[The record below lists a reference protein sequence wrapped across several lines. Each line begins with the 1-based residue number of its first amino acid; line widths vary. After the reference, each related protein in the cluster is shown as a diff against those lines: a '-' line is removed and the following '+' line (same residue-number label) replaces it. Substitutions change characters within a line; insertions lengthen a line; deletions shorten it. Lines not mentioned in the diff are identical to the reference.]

1 MTISESLPWSKT
13 ASHNGRREGVALGIT
28 LATAT
33 WLWVALV
40 DAIAGHPFHTFHAL
54 GGVLVFTLFHY
65 TLNIILG
72 LVLVSVVHDAE
83 HTPSA
88 MFGLIFC
95 GILFECGMGMFT
107 NILAAATLGPTA
119 WMALFGGSLLSATI
133 AITLLVRRHPLGQY
147 LTRAELEN

>member
-1 MTISESLPWSKT
+1 
-13 ASHNGRREGVALGIT
+13 VT

-33 WLWVALV
+33 WLWVALI
-40 DAIAGHPFHTFHAL
+40 DAVMGHPFHTFHAL
-54 GGVLVFTLFHY
+54 GGVFIFTLFHFA
-65 TLNIILG
+65 LNIILG

-107 NILAAATLGPTA
+107 NILAQVTLGPTA
-119 WMALFGGSLLSATI
+119 WMAIFGGSLLSAAL
-133 AITLLVRRHPLGQY
+133 AITLLVRGHPLGQY
-147 LTRAELEN
+147 LASAEAEH